1 MGSQEMVLRLR
12 ASVFKGGKCLRGAG
26 TVVTQAGIAQ
36 ESVAQPEGDSGDP
49 QPAPGA
55 PDNSLD

>member
-1 MGSQEMVLRLR
+1 MGSQEMVLLHQ

-26 TVVTQAGIAQ
+26 AVVTQTGIAQ
-36 ESVAQPEGDSGDP
+36 ESAAQPEGDSGDP
-49 QPAPGA
+49 PVT